1 MSFGNTEL
9 VTVQVSMCV
18 PSGTK
23 YKVIGDV
30 SIAIAN
36 INVRIGIRDLHE
48 IAYAYLLPLW
58 LCHSRNFHLSI
69 TNTQLCNELHV
80 EMLPRVP
87 DIDAIKEKCY
97 TLKGRARVKTLVTN
111 HAHHVFL
118 HISPRFAEEAEF
130 CHTMYNEKDL
140 PALTD
145 QFVEI
150 DAGTSKSRTRTR
162 TQALTRTTHTQRT
175 RRRTAQKVL
184 TVVETIEI
192 DDSSSEEEPR
202 PSKRQRWANSDQE
215 TECLESQPIV
225 GLSADLSEST
235 VDVPPDSM
243 VLDQEIVGR
252 LPFPVSGLVSIP
264 MPQAIQR
271 PKSDAIRD
279 ALSKQRV
286 DRKVTLH
293 FQAFVLPKY
302 SWDDLLENPTVC
314 LDLQKNF
321 TPVNTSV
328 TFNPKQKTEQ
338 GSFKMC
344 LTDCQTS
351 EVVLGCSHRVC
362 LKRCYH
368 RNEQTG
374 ELMNFDSGHQIS
386 ELSREL
392 NCLLWGKVMLGL
404 VYQFIQR
411 RDVELGT
418 TPSFPIPHLRFV
430 NAALVIGK
438 RTDGEQS
445 VYMME
450 EIVGG
455 AHGWSFYKY
464 ICNGTASPLIDMGT
478 DQAAVEKN
486 RCARFLSFVQHV
498 QFVETDGLAYTSDFQ
513 GDGNLL
519 TDPQILTKP
528 ELGTNLFARGNVAF
542 DSLFTTHVCAENEF
556 CKHYGPSKEGF

>member
-1 MSFGNTEL
+1 M
-9 VTVQVSMCV
+9 
-18 PSGTK
+18 
-23 YKVIGDV
+23 IDV

-58 LCHSRNFHLSI
+58 LRHSRNFHLSI

-111 HAHHVFL
+111 RAHHVFL

-130 CHTMYNEKDL
+130 RRTMYNEKDL

-145 QFVEI
+145 QFVEVVLLFLYIPSFSDLYIIQI

-202 PSKRQRWANSDQE
+202 PSKRQRWANSDQ
-215 TECLESQPIV
+215 
-225 GLSADLSEST
+225 ST

-286 DRKVTLH
+286 DRKATNDMEFQVTLH

-302 SWDDLLENPTVC
+302 SWDDLLENPT
-314 LDLQKNF
+314 
-321 TPVNTSV
+321 
-328 TFNPKQKTEQ
+328 
-338 GSFKMC
+338 
-344 LTDCQTS
+344 
-351 EVVLGCSHRVC
+351 H
-362 LKRCYH
+362 CYH

-478 DQAAVEKN
+478 DQAA
-486 RCARFLSFVQHV
+486 HV

-528 ELGTNLFARGNVAF
+528 ELGTNLFAQGNVAF
-542 DSLFTTHVCAENEF
+542 DSLFTTHIRLVIDILGL
-556 CKHYGPSKEGF
+556 KVVVGVM